1 MKLSIVVPCYNCSR
15 NILNLLNRL
24 YDQIDNEVEV
34 ILINDGSTD
43 NTLEIIEN
51 FIGVSNINNFN
62 VYSFSNSGAAKAREI
77 GLEKAIGDYVFFHDS
92 DDLVDYSFYSKIMES
107 ISSCPDLIYF
117 SSIVLSSFDD
127 SVVLGKK
134 VFFDTNELSTN
145 NDLFFQNM
153 IINKNWTS
161 SAWTYV
167 FRRELAIVAK
177 AHFTNR
183 TAHEDHL
190 FTLRLVGNAKTISIV
205 KDVLYYQ
212 KHTEGSLTTSKKNA
226 KYIIERFKAFEES
239 RDDMRNYF
247 SEESIK
253 LYESWSIV
261 SFLYLVK
268 ANTMITW
275 KWCFY
280 PQTYFYILKYNRV
293 FRSLINKY
301 LTNKI

>member
-145 NDLFFQNM
+145 NDLFS
-153 IINKNWTS
+153 K
-161 SAWTYV
+161 Y
-167 FRRELAIVAK
+167 
-177 AHFTNR
+177 
-183 TAHEDHL
+183 DH
-190 FTLRLVGNAKTISIV
+190 
-205 KDVLYYQ
+205 
-212 KHTEGSLTTSKKNA
+212 
-226 KYIIERFKAFEES
+226 
-239 RDDMRNYF
+239 
-247 SEESIK
+247 
-253 LYESWSIV
+253 
-261 SFLYLVK
+261 
-268 ANTMITW
+268 
-275 KWCFY
+275 
-280 PQTYFYILKYNRV
+280 
-293 FRSLINKY
+293 
-301 LTNKI
+301 